1 MIQIDPVRLEEATNS
16 IKEYVKEDNI
26 EPLIS
31 ALENLQQDPDNE
43 SLIEQFLTAFNN
55 LGIIQGSVLTYAP
68 YLILLLSD
76 NLFRDE

>member
-43 SLIEQFLTAFNN
+43 SLIEQFLTTFNS